1 MTSSAQ
7 NSKQSLA
14 QQGSATVPAYSFLGD
29 QDTGTYRS
37 AANEFSIA
45 TNATQRVVVNSSGNV
60 GIGTSSP
67 VDKLDVS
74 GGAIRLDNNSALVWG
89 ASGYANYISG
99 NLSTN
104 SVKIATNGT
113 ERMSITS
120 AGYVGIGT
128 SAPNSTLS
136 VQGAGQTTS
145 AIVTSSSM
153 PGTIGVGDTGAT
165 GGNGGGLV
173 FSANSEA
180 WKFAAIKG
188 LVTSG
193 SGNSTGDLAF
203 STRRLTSDAALTEAM
218 RITSAGYVGIGT
230 SSPPAPLSITSSLSA
245 ALSSVSAYG
254 LYIYPTSSGTN
265 YIDSLNASPNG
276 SNIAL
281 RTFDGTS
288 IYTTT
293 IVQAGAAYQGNN
305 STLWSVVSD
314 INIKT
319 NIRSIGSALEKII
332 ALMPRHF
339 EYKDKL
345 GKVRTGFIA
354 QDFEE
359 VFPGHVG
366 ELDVPD
372 QYKQYLAEGAKIKTI
387 DPDLIPYIVAAIQ
400 ELSAKN
406 DALEARLAKL
416 DNAQ

>member
-37 AANEFSIA
+37 AANEWSIA
-45 TNATQRVVVNSSGNV
+45 TNATQRVVVNSSGYVGIGISSPTAPLNVKSNQYPQSKIAASSGEVDAAIEMIPSGALARNYRLIAGGGIFQIEDVTDASARLAISSTGNV
-60 GIGTSSP
+60 GIGTKTPDALLTVNTIASFG
-67 VDKLDVS
+67 D
-74 GGAIRLDNNSALVWG
+74 GAVTTPSIAHKGDLNTGLWFPAADTIA
-89 ASGYANYISG
+89 ASTA
-99 NLSTN
+99 
-104 SVKIATNGT
+104 GT
-113 ERMSITS
+113 ER
-120 AGYVGIGT
+120 
-128 SAPNSTLS
+128 
-136 VQGAGQTTS
+136 
-145 AIVTSSSM
+145 
-153 PGTIGVGDTGAT
+153 
-165 GGNGGGLV
+165 
-173 FSANSEA
+173 
-180 WKFAAIKG
+180 
-188 LVTSG
+188 
-193 SGNSTGDLAF
+193 
-203 STRRLTSDAALTEAM
+203 M

-254 LYIYPTSSGTN
+254 LYIYPTSSGTT
-265 YIDSLNASPNG
+265 YIDSLNANPNG
-276 SNIAL
+276 ANIAL

-293 IVQAGAAYQGNN
+293 IAQAGAAYQGNN
-305 STLWSVVSD
+305 SSLWSVVSD

-354 QDFEE
+354 QEFEE

-400 ELSAKN
+400 ELSAKVA
-406 DALEARLAKL
+406 ALESK
-416 DNAQ
+416 